1 MLKKKNDKSFFLKQL
16 GYSLNNYEDLIN
28 DIKLIAV
35 TGEIVLSR
43 ETEFGDLYKING
55 LLKDAMVVT
64 IWIEQVSYNAFRFV
78 TLYPA

>member
-1 MLKKKNDKSFFLKQL
+1 M
-16 GYSLNNYEDLIN
+16 DLIN

-43 ETEFGDLYKING
+43 ETEFGNLYKING

-64 IWIEQVSYNAFRFV
+64 IWIEQVSYNTFRFV